1 MMDSQSKTEKPFS
14 IILFDLGNVLVRI
27 DYAAFLGTLG
37 FDHQMSEAEL
47 YQLLEDDA
55 RAFEM
60 GKASAEEFFADVNTK
75 LGTSYTFDQFR
86 KAWVAIIAGVIPG
99 SSELLKRLAGTYRL
113 MMLSN
118 TNELHFQ
125 HTIGMLPALKRF
137 EKFFLSYQIRTLK
150 PDREI
155 YEYVLRHVD
164 VPAGRI
170 VFIDDLE
177 KNVQA
182 AKSVGMS
189 GIVFR
194 GVKPLISE
202 LRQLRII

>member
-1 MMDSQSKTEKPFS
+1 MMNSQTKTEQPFS

-27 DYAAFLGTLG
+27 DYAAFLHTLK
-37 FDHQMSEAEL
+37 FDHQMTEAEL

-55 RAFEM
+55 RAFEL
-60 GKASAEEFFADVNTK
+60 GKASAEEFFAGVNTK

-86 KAWVAIIAGVIPG
+86 KAWVAIIAGAIPG
-99 SSELLKRLAGTYRL
+99 SSELLERLAGKYRL

-125 HTIGMLPALKRF
+125 RTVEMLPVLQRF
-137 EKFFLSYQIRTLK
+137 ERSFLSYEIGTLK
-150 PDREI
+150 PARAI
-155 YEYVLRHVD
+155 YEYVLTHVD

-182 AKSVGMS
+182 AKNVGMS

-194 GVKPLISE
+194 GVEPLTSE
-202 LRQLRII
+202 LGQLKII